1 METYP
6 GYREPPPLTQPP
18 KKKSTYATIA
28 ALLVVVI
35 FVGAVAI
42 YWALLPARATV
53 TVQIVNTADV
63 TVSFDLSMDGEFL
76 LFGYIRAN
84 EYVGERFSIIL
95 DSGACEEHTFSVVFS
110 GPMVGGYVHSET
122 VTLCPGA
129 DIWLSLGA

>member
-53 TVQIVNTADV
+53 NVRIRNNGDY
-63 TVSFDLSMDGEFL
+63 TVSYNLRMDGEFL
-76 LFGYIRAN
+76 LYGIVRASDSVM
-84 EYVGERFSIIL
+84 ETFSIIL
-95 DSGACEEHTFSVVFS
+95 DSGACEEHTFSVVFD
-110 GPMVGGYVHSET
+110 GPMVGGMIDSET
-122 VTLCPGA
+122 VTLCPGGETG
-129 DIWLSLGA
+129 LSLGS

>member
-35 FVGAVAI
+35 FIGAVAI

-53 TVQIVNTADV
+53 NVQIRNNGDY
-63 TVSFDLSMDGEFL
+63 TVSYSLRMDGEFL
-76 LFGYIRAN
+76 LYGIVRASDSVM
-84 EYVGERFSIIL
+84 ETFSIIL
-95 DSGACEEHTFSVVFS
+95 DSEACEEHTFSVVFD
-110 GPMVGGYVHSET
+110 GPTLGGHVDSKT
-122 VTLCPGA
+122 ATLCPGA
-129 DIWLSLGA
+129 EIWLSLGY